1 MTDKEQAATMIAKY
15 MDLLRIKQSPNRE
28 DEIDNQL
35 CETRAILQSL
45 GIVVDDLI
53 IK

>member
-15 MDLLRIKQSPNRE
+15 MDLLRIKAAANKE
-28 DEIDNQL
+28 DEIENQL

-45 GIVVDDLI
+45 GVVVDDLI